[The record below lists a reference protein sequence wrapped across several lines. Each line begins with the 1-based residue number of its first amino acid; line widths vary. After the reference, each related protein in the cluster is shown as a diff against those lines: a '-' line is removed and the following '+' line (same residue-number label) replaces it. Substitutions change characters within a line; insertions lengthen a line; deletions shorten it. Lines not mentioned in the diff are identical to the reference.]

1 MKRERETEIEREREI
16 ERETKIEMKYLKI
29 EGAGRPKAD
38 GRRRQAQWRGEEPF
52 LNQNIIIIIIIII

>member
-1 MKRERETEIEREREI
+1 
-16 ERETKIEMKYLKI
+16 MKYLKI

-52 LNQNIIIIIIIII
+52 LNQNIIIIIIIIII